1 MFVQYYFL
9 DKLTFALHGSDR
21 KSKNLS
27 RGFFSHLH
35 GNYKQNV
42 EDEWDLHTSEC
53 NSTGY
58 KFVVLRWYRQSYINY
73 IYQKILKLYN

>member
-27 RGFFSHLH
+27 RGFFLTYMETTSKTLRTS
-35 GNYKQNV
+35 GIYTQVNV
-42 EDEWDLHTSEC
+42 IPLDTNLLYYDGIDKATSI
-53 NSTGY
+53 T
-58 KFVVLRWYRQSYINY
+58 YIKKY
-73 IYQKILKLYN
+73 